1 MMIACVR
8 RGTTPHHVRTM
19 HRGLLLLCAQAVA
32 PLGAAPQATPPAAA
46 AGAGTSWVR
55 PTARVLPSSI
65 RKVHLVQACHLDVG
79 FTGLAIDVV
88 NDYFDTFF
96 PAAIATAKALAAN
109 ITAEARLVFTAQSWL
124 LELYLDCRSD

>member
-1 MMIACVR
+1 
-8 RGTTPHHVRTM
+8 M

-32 PLGAAPQATPPAAA
+32 PLGAAPQATPPAAAAA